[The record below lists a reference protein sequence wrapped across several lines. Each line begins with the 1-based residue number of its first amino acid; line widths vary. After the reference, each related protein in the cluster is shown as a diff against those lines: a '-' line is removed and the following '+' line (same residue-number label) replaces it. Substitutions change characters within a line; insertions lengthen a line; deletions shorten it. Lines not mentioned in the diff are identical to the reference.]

1 MTNDEL
7 QKLAA
12 ALTDCGKALLKISE
26 AMAVKEGN
34 PPASEAKS
42 EKAEKPL
49 TLEDVRKVA
58 ADKARKGFTE
68 EVRSL
73 IQKYGADKLSGSD
86 TAQYKAF
93 LKVLE
98 VIGHAGYTRGVVRI
112 FLLSLAGLPS
122 VCEGMCQ
129 AAGYLQ

>member
-58 ADKARKGFTE
+58 ADKARKGFTRRSPQPHP
-68 EVRSL
+68 EVRGG
-73 IQKYGADKLSGSD
+73 QA
-86 TAQYKAF
+86 
-93 LKVLE
+93 
-98 VIGHAGYTRGVVRI
+98 VRH
-112 FLLSLAGLPS
+112 
-122 VCEGMCQ
+122 
-129 AAGYLQ
+129 

>member
-26 AMAVKEGN
+26 AM
-34 PPASEAKS
+34 S

-73 IQKYGADKLSGSD
+73 IQKYGADKLSGID

-93 LKVLE
+93 LKELE
-98 VIGHAGYTRGVVRI
+98 VIGHAG
-112 FLLSLAGLPS
+112 
-122 VCEGMCQ
+122 
-129 AAGYLQ
+129 

>member
-26 AMAVKEGN
+26 AMAVKEDN
-34 PPASEAKS
+34 PPDSEAKS
-42 EKAEKPL
+42 KKAKKPL

-73 IQKYGADKLSGSD
+73 IQKHGANNLSGID
-86 TAQYKAF
+86 AAQYSA
-93 LKVLE
+93 LLE
-98 VIGHAGYTRGVVRI
+98 ELEAISHAG
-112 FLLSLAGLPS
+112 
-122 VCEGMCQ
+122 
-129 AAGYLQ
+129 

>member
-42 EKAEKPL
+42 EKAEKPAPTWRL
-49 TLEDVRKVA
+49 SAKLLPTRLARDSQKKSA
-58 ADKARKGFTE
+58 ASS
-68 EVRSL
+68 RSTGRTSCPAL
-73 IQKYGADKLSGSD
+73 IRRSTKHS
-86 TAQYKAF
+86 
-93 LKVLE
+93 
-98 VIGHAGYTRGVVRI
+98 
-112 FLLSLAGLPS
+112 
-122 VCEGMCQ
+122 
-129 AAGYLQ
+129 